1 MNLQL
6 SVQKNN
12 SRQISNNND
21 FLGINHIN
29 TSLFTSPY
37 KNNNPINKKFN
48 NTNSFSLG
56 KPFQTFNTKLIKKTY
71 KIINNNDTINRIPKP
86 KIFHIEKIFNKKE
99 YRDVHEKEEKEAGIN
114 HINRFKISLK
124 KIKQIYIN
132 SCLKIYSHF
141 NNNLTFNELNLNDDF
156 YISNIQKKVCEI
168 LKSKKISSSKMNQ
181 ILQVN
186 DDDKY
191 RKHYFMFTSEAKEF
205 CLNLIKIKNLPFDV
219 VMKMCKVPRKSLRR
233 WLFVGSQ
240 RKTKNPEMEEKLV
253 EWYNEIV
260 KKNGVY
266 ITAKMIR
273 DKAVKISKDKDFL
286 ASKGWLEK
294 FKKKFNIQIHTN
306 RNKRFKKKAI
316 LDITSTINNNP
327 KKSKSMEENSKMS
340 YEINII
346 KDNSNGEEKKKEKKE
361 YN

>member
-1 MNLQL
+1 M
-6 SVQKNN
+6 
-12 SRQISNNND
+12 
-21 FLGINHIN
+21 
-29 TSLFTSPY
+29 
-37 KNNNPINKKFN
+37 
-48 NTNSFSLG
+48 
-56 KPFQTFNTKLIKKTY
+56 
-71 KIINNNDTINRIPKP
+71 
-86 KIFHIEKIFNKKE
+86 
-99 YRDVHEKEEKEAGIN
+99 
-114 HINRFKISLK
+114 
-124 KIKQIYIN
+124 
-132 SCLKIYSHF
+132 
-141 NNNLTFNELNLNDDF
+141 
-156 YISNIQKKVCEI
+156 
-168 LKSKKISSSKMNQ
+168 
-181 ILQVN
+181 
-186 DDDKY
+186 
-191 RKHYFMFTSEAKEF
+191 
-205 CLNLIKIKNLPFDV
+205 
-219 VMKMCKVPRKSLRR
+219 
-233 WLFVGSQ
+233 
-240 RKTKNPEMEEKLV
+240 
-253 EWYNEIV
+253 YNEIV